1 MGGTVQGWVEGKGPQ
16 ITQVQWR
23 LHGDHVFLTILFS
36 KGTGKTY
43 RRKTRNL
50 SQEGRQPAS
59 SMVGKQKA
67 RELRFHG
74 RESTGL
80 LSPGLT

>member
-1 MGGTVQGWVEGKGPQ
+1 MGREGARSRSS
-16 ITQVQWR
+16 WR
-23 LHGDHVFLTILFS
+23 LLCDHVFLTILFS

-59 SMVGKQKA
+59 NIIRQAEG
-67 RELRFHG
+67 RELGFHG
-74 RESTGL
+74 RKAQVY
-80 LSPGLT
+80 

>member
-1 MGGTVQGWVEGKGPQ
+1 M
-16 ITQVQWR
+16 
-23 LHGDHVFLTILFS
+23 TILFS